1 MAGKP
6 SILLIEDS
14 ETQALLLTDVLQAG
28 GMKVARASDAEA
40 GLEHLRSHR
49 PDLVVVDQH
58 LPGMQGT
65 EFCRVMRASAATN
78 TIPLL
83 ILTGD
88 TETSIERRGLESG
101 ADDYVAKSSDRDVLL
116 ARIELLLRRAAAAN
130 PEGAQ
135 DSIFFRAQQILAV
148 DDSPTYL
155 ALIEEELKREGYGVT
170 AVPDGAAALA
180 AVMAGQID
188 CAVVDLVMPGMDGI
202 ELCRRIAA
210 HRGPGNAELPI
221 LIVTSH
227 ASKEKMMEAL
237 DAGADDFVEK
247 SSDSTVL
254 KARIRALLRRKSLHE
269 EQERIQGAL
278 RDQEV
283 ELARERAERKAAQ
296 ARADLAGQL
305 EAANRDLEVANRELR
320 EAHVQLLQSAKMASL
335 GALVAG
341 IAHEVNNPLAYS
353 ISHLDTIAGALDAV
367 AAEAEGG
374 LSSAGRTK
382 LDKAR
387 QRAGDVAEGLE
398 RVRELVTKLRTFS
411 RLDEGSFKQADIR
424 ECIESALTFIGHRL
438 GHGVTVETIYA
449 EDNGLYCAPGLLN
462 QVVLNLL
469 TNAVDAVGESGRVTV
484 TTSRDARMFRLSVS
498 DSGPGVADALRERI
512 FEPFFTTKE
521 VGAGTGMGLAIS
533 YRIVERHGGRIEVGR
548 AAEGGA
554 RFTVHIPLNL
564 AEAGNAT
571 A

>member
-1 MAGKP
+1 MTGKP
-6 SILLIEDS
+6 SVLLIEDS
-14 ETQALLLTDVLQAG
+14 DTQALLLADMLEGG
-28 GMKVARASDAEA
+28 GMSVARTASAEE

-49 PDLVVVDQH
+49 PDLVVVDYH

-65 EFCRVMRASAATN
+65 EFCRLMRASSATA

-88 TETSIERRGLESG
+88 TESEVERQGLESG
-101 ADDYVAKSSDRDVLL
+101 ADDHVAKSSDRDVLL
-116 ARIELLLRRAAAAN
+116 ARIELLLRRAAARH
-130 PEGAQ
+130 PEGAR
-135 DSIFFRAQQILAV
+135 DATFFRAQQILAV

-155 ALIEEELKREGYGVT
+155 ALIEEELRREGYGVT
-170 AVPDGAAALA
+170 AVADGVAALD
-180 AVMAGQID
+180 AVTAKQID

-210 HRGPGNAELPI
+210 HRGSGKAELPI

-278 RDQEV
+278 RDQQV

-296 ARADLAGQL
+296 ARADLAERL
-305 EAANRDLEVANRELR
+305 EAANRELEVANRELR
-320 EAHVQLLQSAKMASL
+320 DAHVQLLQSAKMASL
-335 GALVAG
+335 GGLVAG
-341 IAHEVNNPLAYS
+341 IAHEVNNPLAFS
-353 ISHLDTIAGALDAV
+353 ISHLGTIASALDAV

-374 LSSAGRTK
+374 LTTAGQAK

-387 QRAGDVAEGLE
+387 QRAGDVAEGLA
-398 RVRELVTKLRTFS
+398 RVRDLVTKLRTFS

-424 ECIESALTFIGHRL
+424 ECIESALTFLGHRL
-438 GHGVTVETIYA
+438 GHGISVRATYA
-449 EDNGLYCAPGLLN
+449 DDNSLYCAPGLLN

-469 TNAVDAVGESGRVTV
+469 TNAVDAVGARGHVRI
-484 TTSRDARMFRLSVS
+484 TTSRDANTFRLSVA
-498 DSGPGVADALRERI
+498 DSGPGVSDELRERV
-512 FEPFFTTKE
+512 FEPFFTTKD

-533 YRIVERHGGRIEVGR
+533 YRIVERHRGRIEIGR
-548 AAEGGA
+548 SAEGGA
-554 RFTVHIPLNL
+554 EFTVHIPLNL
-564 AEAGNAT
+564 AEADNA
-571 A
+571 AA

>member
-1 MAGKP
+1 MDGKP
-6 SILLIEDS
+6 SILIIEDS
-14 ETQALLLTDVLQAG
+14 DTQALLLTDMLEGG
-28 GMKVARASDAEA
+28 GMRVTRAANAEA
-40 GLEHLRSHR
+40 GLDHLRSHR

-65 EFCRVMRASAATN
+65 EFCRVMRANIATA

-88 TETSIERRGLESG
+88 TESSGEQHGLESG

-116 ARIELLLRRAAAAN
+116 ARIELLLRRANARTN
-130 PEGAQ
+130 NGAR
-135 DSIFFRAQQILAV
+135 DYFRAQQILAV

-155 ALIEEELKREGYGVT
+155 ALIEEELRREGYGVT
-170 AVPDGAAALA
+170 AVPDGAAALHAIA
-180 AVMAGQID
+180 AGDID

-202 ELCRRIAA
+202 ELCRRISA
-210 HRGPGNAELPI
+210 HRAGKAELPI

-227 ASKEKMMEAL
+227 SSKEKMMEAL

-247 SSDSTVL
+247 SGDSTVL
-254 KARIRALLRRKSLHE
+254 KARIRALLRRKTLHE
-269 EQERIQGAL
+269 EQERIQAAL
-278 RDQEV
+278 RDREV

-305 EAANRDLEVANRELR
+305 ESANRELR

-341 IAHEVNNPLAYS
+341 IAHEVNNPLAFS
-353 ISHLDTIAGALDAV
+353 ISHLSTIESALDAV
-367 AAEAEGG
+367 SAEAETG
-374 LSSAGRTK
+374 LSGPARAK
-382 LDKAR
+382 LGKAR

-398 RVRELVTKLRTFS
+398 RVRDLVTKLRTFS
-411 RLDEGSFKQADIR
+411 RLDEGTFKPTDIR
-424 ECIESALTFIGHRL
+424 ECVESALTFIGHRL
-438 GHGVTVETIYA
+438 GSVAVEKEYA
-449 EDNGLYCAPGLLN
+449 PDNTLYCAPGLLN

-469 TNAVDAVGESGRVTV
+469 TNAVDAVGETGRVRIATG
-484 TTSRDARMFRLSVS
+484 RDATMFRLSVA
-498 DSGPGVADALRERI
+498 DSGSGVPDALRERI

-533 YRIVERHGGRIEVGR
+533 YRIVERHNGRIDIGR
-548 AAEGGA
+548 SPDGGA
-554 RFTVHIPLNL
+554 EFTVHIPLNL
-564 AEAGNAT
+564 AEAGNA
-571 A
+571 AA